1 MTGDKGGFVGI
12 LEMNLGRSVAVDSLT
27 MSPLT
32 DEVLDDSCKRQQEV
46 ELKFLQYV

>member
-12 LEMNLGRSVAVDSLT
+12 LDMNLEGSVAVDSLT

-32 DEVLDDSCKRQQEV
+32 DEVLDDSCKRQV
-46 ELKFLQYV
+46 ELKFL